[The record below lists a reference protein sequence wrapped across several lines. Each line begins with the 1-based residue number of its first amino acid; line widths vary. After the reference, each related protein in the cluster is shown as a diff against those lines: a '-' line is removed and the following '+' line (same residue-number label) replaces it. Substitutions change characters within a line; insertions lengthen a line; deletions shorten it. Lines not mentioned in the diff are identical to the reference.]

1 MRDVSL
7 VLRSL
12 ARTKLVSAA
21 AIVTLGVAIAA
32 TTLVFGALH
41 GALFRPLPFAAP
53 HELVLLSGR
62 IERPGAPPRLTR
74 WSFPEVRVLRT
85 GAAPIGTLAAY
96 NTGDANL
103 VGEFEPER
111 VALEIVTANYFDV
124 LRVRTILGRTF
135 LADEDSTPGTHPVAL
150 LSHGLWM
157 RRMGGDHGVVGRSV
171 RVNGVDLIV
180 VGVLPPDFAGL
191 SGRAALWIPQMMAP
205 RVSFADQLTSGERF
219 LTVVGRLAD
228 GVNVPRANVAWQSL
242 GASLLTVADAEELG
256 RDARLSVAVRALDE
270 ARVDPARRRTA
281 ILVFGGVWLV
291 LLIACVNLASLQLA
305 RGRARAH
312 ELALRMALGAGRPR
326 LVRQL
331 LAESLVLAALGCA
344 VAVALVLTAAPLLT
358 ALTPP
363 RLPTPANDY
372 GQLADF
378 ATLSADPLVLLFA
391 VGVAS
396 LSAVGFGLYPAF
408 RATRGDLAR
417 DLGQRGIALGGIG
430 RFTRPGFLG
439 LVVAAQMAL
448 ALVLLTGAWQLMSTL
463 LRESTRDRGF
473 EPGGVLTFWMRP
485 ADPTFSTRD
494 GPAQIT
500 PILERVRAIPGV
512 RAASVS
518 LCTPFMATCS
528 RTQLFLEGATTD
540 AESAPVV
547 GRHYVAPEHF
557 ATLGIPLRRGRAFTD
572 DDGAGRPRVTIVN
585 ETAARRLWP
594 NEDPIGKRVWLSAL
608 PETAARADSAWEVV
622 GVAGDVTY
630 WPLDEPPGLDFYTPY
645 RQHAY
650 AFTMVMVKTA
660 GDPVNL
666 IPRIRS
672 ALAGVAPDVAPYDF
686 RTLADRAGAALGG
699 RRYVAVIVSTFAAI
713 AMLVTAMGVFGTAAY
728 SVAQRRREIGIQLAL
743 GALPRLVV
751 SRLTRQMASLAGVG
765 LVVGGVAAVALVGVL
780 RALGGGGTP
789 APLIILPPAAVLA
802 VLAVGTALAATRR
815 ATRIDPL
822 EALRAE

>member
-7 VLRSL
+7 SLRSL
-12 ARTKLVSAA
+12 ARTKLVTAA
-21 AIVTLGVAIAA
+21 AVVTLGVAIAA

-41 GALFRPLPFAAP
+41 GALFRPLPFAAS
-53 HELVLLSGR
+53 HELVLVSGR
-62 IERPGAPPRLTR
+62 IERPGTSPRLTR
-74 WSFPEVRVLRT
+74 WSFPEVRVLRA

-103 VGEFEPER
+103 VGDFEPER
-111 VALEIVTANYFDV
+111 VGLEIVTANYFDV

-135 LADEDSTPGTHPVAL
+135 LAEEDSTPGTHPVAM
-150 LSHGLWM
+150 LSHGLWL
-157 RRMGGDHGVVGRSV
+157 RRMGGEPGVVGRSV
-171 RVNGVDLIV
+171 RVNGVDLTI
-180 VGVLPPDFAGL
+180 VGVLPADFAGL

-205 RVSFADQLTSGERF
+205 RVSFADHLTSGERF
-219 LTVVGRLAD
+219 LTVVGRLAER
-228 GVNVPRANVAWQSL
+228 VNVQRANVASQSL
-242 GASLLTVADAEELG
+242 GASLLEVADADELG

-281 ILVFGGVWLV
+281 FLVFGGVWLV

-331 LAESLVLAALGCA
+331 LAESLVLAALGCV
-344 VAVALVLTAAPLLT
+344 VAVALVLTTAPLIT

-378 ATLSADPLVLLFA
+378 ASLSADPFVLLFA
-391 VGVAS
+391 IGVAG

-463 LRESTRDRGF
+463 VRESTRDRGF

-494 GPAQIT
+494 GPAKIT

-528 RTQLFLEGATTD
+528 RTQLFLEGATDT
-540 AESAPVV
+540 ESAPVV
-547 GRHYVAPEHF
+547 GRHYVAPDHF

-608 PETAARADSAWEVV
+608 PEAAARADSAWEVV

-630 WPLDEPPGLDFYTPY
+630 WPLDQAPGLDFYTPY

-666 IPRIRS
+666 IPQIRS

-713 AMLVTAMGVFGTAAY
+713 AMLVTAMGIFGTAAY

-743 GALPRLVV
+743 GALPRVVV
-751 SRLTRQMASLAGVG
+751 SRLTRQMASLAGIG
-765 LVVGGVAAVALVGVL
+765 LVVGGVAAAALVGVL
-780 RALGGGGTP
+780 RALGSGGTA

-815 ATRIDPL
+815 VTRIDPL